1 VTNTAPRPSHVG
13 RKGWQVVA
21 GVLVALLVAFLV
33 GYLPRW
39 HARSQAT
46 AEAQLAQEPLRLAVV
61 AAEAVDAGRDLS
73 LPGTLVGNQRTFIYP
88 RATGY
93 VRRWVADIGDR
104 VRAGDV
110 LLELDTPDLDQ
121 QLASA
126 RATFQHTVAALAQ
139 AVANRDFAL
148 LTFTRMHIL
157 ASEKL
162 IAQQDEDQARS
173 NELVQE
179 ATVQAAKA
187 DVQAQR
193 ELVRQLE
200 VLVGFKRVAAPFD
213 GIITQRLVDV
223 GTLVN
228 AGTGTTAVVNAAP
241 GTTPAA
247 LYEIEAT
254 DPIRVFVEV
263 PQPFTPMLRVG
274 QGATLA
280 LRQFPGRLFTGR
292 VTRTAGALDSVTRT
306 MRTQIDIS
314 NDAGTLLAGMY
325 GEVTMP
331 VAIAHA
337 AVRVPESALLRD
349 ARGIHIAVIDL
360 SSHVHL
366 VAVQPGRDFGAEIEL
381 VDGLTGGE
389 RVVVN
394 PPANIADNQLIDV
407 VNR

>member
-1 VTNTAPRPSHVG
+1 VTV
-13 RKGWQVVA
+13 
-21 GVLVALLVAFLV
+21 GVLVALIVAFLV
-33 GYLPRW
+33 GYLPRRR
-39 HARSQAT
+39 ARSAAM
-46 AEAQLAQEPLRLAVV
+46 AETQLAQEPLRLSVV
-61 AAEAVDAGRDLS
+61 VAEAVDAGRDLS
-73 LPGTLVGNQRTFIYP
+73 LPGTLVANQRTFIYP

-93 VRRWVADIGDR
+93 VRRWVTDIGDR
-104 VRAGDV
+104 VRAGDL

-126 RATFQHTVAALAQ
+126 RATLQHTIAALAQ

-157 ASEKL
+157 ASQKL
-162 IAQQDEDQARS
+162 VAQQDEDQARS

-187 DVQAQR
+187 DIQAQR

-200 VLVGFKRVAAPFD
+200 VLVGFKRVVAPFD

-223 GTLVN
+223 GTLVI

-241 GTTPAA
+241 GTTPSA
-247 LYEIEAT
+247 LYELEAT

-274 QGATLA
+274 VEATLA
-280 LRQFPGRLFTGR
+280 LRQFPGRRFTGR

-331 VAIAHA
+331 VAISHV
-337 AVRVPESALLRD
+337 AVRVPESALLQD
-349 ARGIHIAVIDL
+349 ARGIHVAVIDS
-360 SSHVHL
+360 SSHLHL

-381 VDGLTGGE
+381 VDGLKGGE

-394 PPANIADNQLIDV
+394 PPANLADGQLI
-407 VNR
+407 NAIGH

>member
-1 VTNTAPRPSHVG
+1 MM
-13 RKGWQVVA
+13 Q
-21 GVLVALLVAFLV
+21 
-33 GYLPRW
+33 
-39 HARSQAT
+39 
-46 AEAQLAQEPLRLAVV
+46 PLRLSVV
-61 AAEAVDAGRDLS
+61 AAEAVDAGQELS
-73 LPGTLVGNQRTFIYP
+73 LPGTLVANQRTFLYP

-104 VRAGDV
+104 VRTGDL

-126 RATFQHTVAALAQ
+126 RATLQHTIAAMAQ
-139 AVANRDFAL
+139 AVANRDYAL
-148 LTFTRMHIL
+148 LTFTTRMHIL

-187 DVQAQR
+187 DIQAQR

-200 VLVGFKRVAAPFD
+200 VLVGFKRVVAPFD
-213 GIITQRLVDV
+213 GTITQRLIDV

-228 AGTGTTAVVNAAP
+228 AGTGNTAVVNAAP
-241 GTTPAA
+241 GSTPSA

-274 QGATLA
+274 EHATLA

-292 VTRTAGALDSVTRT
+292 VTRTAGALDSATRT

-331 VAIAHA
+331 VAYAHA
-337 AVRVPESALLRD
+337 AVNVPESALLQD
-349 ARGIHIAVIDL
+349 ARGIHVAVID
-360 SSHVHL
+360 SSSRVHL
-366 VAVQPGRDFGAEIEL
+366 VAVQPGRDFGARIEL
-381 VDGLTGGE
+381 VDGLKGGE
-389 RVVVN
+389 RIVVN
-394 PPANIADNQLIDV
+394 PPANLAEGQLIDAIGH
-407 VNR
+407 

>member
-1 VTNTAPRPSHVG
+1 L
-13 RKGWQVVA
+13 QVVA

-33 GYLPRW
+33 GYLPRR
-39 HARSQAT
+39 HARSQAM
-46 AEAQLAQEPLRLAVV
+46 AEAQLAQKPLRLSVV

-73 LPGTLVGNQRTFIYP
+73 LPGTLVANQRTFIYP

-93 VRRWVADIGDR
+93 VRRWVADIGDH

-126 RATFQHTVAALAQ
+126 RATLQHTVAALAQ
-139 AVANRDFAL
+139 AVANRDYAL

-187 DVQAQR
+187 DIQAQR
-193 ELVRQLE
+193 EVVRQLE
-200 VLVGFKRVAAPFD
+200 VLVGFKRVVAPFD

-280 LRQFPGRLFTGR
+280 LRQFPGRFFSGS

-306 MRTQIDIS
+306 MRTQIDVS

-349 ARGIHIAVIDL
+349 ARGIHVAVIDS

-381 VDGLTGGE
+381 VDGLEGGE

-394 PPANIADNQLIDV
+394 PPANLADGQLVDV
-407 VNR
+407 VGR

>member
-1 VTNTAPRPSHVG
+1 LLAI
-13 RKGWQVVA
+13 A
-21 GVLVALLVAFLV
+21 GLLAALLVAFLV
-33 GYLPRW
+33 GYLPRR
-39 HARSQAT
+39 HARSQAM
-46 AEAQLAQEPLRLAVV
+46 AEARAAQEPLRLSVV
-61 AAEAVDAGRDLS
+61 AAKAVDAGRDLS
-73 LPGTLVGNQRTFIYP
+73 LPGTLVANQRTFLYP

-93 VRRWVADIGDR
+93 VRRWLADIGDH
-104 VRAGDV
+104 VRARDL
-110 LLELDTPDLDQ
+110 LLELETPDLDQ

-126 RATFQHTVAALAQ
+126 RATLQHTIAALAQ
-139 AVANRDFAL
+139 AVANRDYAV

-157 ASEKL
+157 ASENL

-173 NELVQE
+173 NELVQD

-193 ELVRQLE
+193 EFVRQLE
-200 VLVGFKRVAAPFD
+200 VLVGFKRVVAPFD

-241 GTTPAA
+241 GTTPSA

-263 PQPFTPMLRVG
+263 PQPFTPLLRVG
-274 QGATLA
+274 EDATLA
-280 LRQFPGRLFTGR
+280 LRQFPGRVFTGR
-292 VTRTAGALDSVTRT
+292 VTRTAGALDPVTRT
-306 MRTQIDIS
+306 MRTQVDIS
-314 NDAGTLLAGMY
+314 NDAGTLLSGMY

-331 VAIAHA
+331 VAISHA
-337 AVRVPESALLRD
+337 AVRVPQSALLED
-349 ARGIHIAVIDL
+349 ARGIHVAVIDS

-381 VDGLTGGE
+381 VNGLNGGE

-394 PPANIADNQLIDV
+394 PPANLADGQLIDV
-407 VNR
+407 ASH